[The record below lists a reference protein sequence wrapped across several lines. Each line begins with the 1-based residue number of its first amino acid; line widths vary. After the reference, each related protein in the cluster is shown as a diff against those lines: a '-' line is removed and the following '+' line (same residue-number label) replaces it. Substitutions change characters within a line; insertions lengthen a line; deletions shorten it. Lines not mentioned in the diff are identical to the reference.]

1 MGTAHFYASYSFI
14 SHLICGTKFEK
25 HHCRVLSPFDFSSI
39 GVKVPKRADYIPH
52 ECEVRFSH
60 GVQGTG
66 EHRAVIPFLT
76 GRS

>member
-25 HHCRVLSPFDFSSI
+25 HHCIDFSSI
-39 GVKVPKRADYIPH
+39 GVKVLKRADHIPH
-52 ECEVRFSH
+52 ECEVHFFH
-60 GVQGTG
+60 GVQGNG
-66 EHRAVIPFLT
+66 EHKSVIPFLT